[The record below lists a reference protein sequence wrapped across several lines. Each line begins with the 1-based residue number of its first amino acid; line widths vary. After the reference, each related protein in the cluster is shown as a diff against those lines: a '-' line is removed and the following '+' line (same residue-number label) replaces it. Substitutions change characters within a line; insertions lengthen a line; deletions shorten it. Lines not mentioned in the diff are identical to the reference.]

1 MGLRGAPREGHP
13 LRLLVY
19 ARKVEVNLSGSVWK
33 GALLVGRP
41 TEDLEATLSQF
52 ARIYAGT
59 ALFVL
64 LLSLFLARS
73 LVARALEPL
82 EWAARKAEAMS
93 ARPEPLP
100 EPETRDEVAALVK
113 ALNGMLTRLQEAFE
127 AQTRFLQDAS
137 HELRTP
143 ITAILG
149 HVGYLLRRT
158 PSPRPSGRAS
168 GGEAGGGAHG

>member
-1 MGLRGAPREGHP
+1 M
-13 LRLLVY
+13 
-19 ARKVEVNLSGSVWK
+19 
-33 GALLVGRP
+33 
-41 TEDLEATLSQF
+41 
-52 ARIYAGT
+52 
-59 ALFVL
+59 
-64 LLSLFLARS
+64 
-73 LVARALEPL
+73 ARALEPL

-158 PSPRPSGRAS
+158 PLTEAQRESPRW
-168 GGEAGGGAHG
+168 